1 MAKIKFFNSFV
12 LKKNINRYTSA
23 TSPTPPD
30 EVQYQPVFPGLANN
44 PSGYPSFSSTPTAH
58 GRANTTTST
67 ANPRNWMIEES
78 RIRGGF
84 NEVEVGYGVR
94 AYLREETS
102 EGERRSNAL
111 IYSGLY
117 NSRTGINETN
127 VFSVGEEITKAV
139 DPLYGSIQKIH
150 AIETNLAIFQE
161 NKVSR
166 ALIDKDAIYSAEGA
180 GAVTSTNLVIG
191 QVTPY
196 VGDFGISRDPE
207 SFATYG
213 YRRYFTDRFR
223 NSVMR
228 LSNDG
233 LTEISNYGMSD
244 FFRDRFQELDQG
256 FKEQSFQVEFV
267 SVTSGT
273 SPFSIR
279 VTSTA
284 DKIDLIE
291 KGSYIDIP
299 QATGSI
305 RATIIGTVNVNTTNK
320 TLVITNDPGT
330 PVAGGDLTI
339 TKFIKDSIIGGWD
352 NYNSHYVL
360 SIQNKA
366 IEEDSNGE
374 FIDEYKTLS
383 FEEDINGW
391 NTFYTYE
398 PLLMGSNKGKFYSFY
413 NAEIYEHDT
422 NQDRGV
428 FYGTRGDSFIEFIFN
443 ANPSIQKVFKTV
455 NYEGSNGWEVE
466 SIISDSEGFD
476 LLNGNQNLYTD
487 TANAIK
493 SYDEGVYVESGV
505 EYRVGFN
512 RKENKYFAN
521 LVNNSAARPGEVL
534 FGNTTTGIKGYF
546 ATVKIKTDSTTDLG
560 GAKEL
565 FAVSTEFVVS
575 SR

>member
-23 TSPTPPD
+23 TTGAPD
-30 EVQYQPVFPGLANN
+30 EVEYQPVFPGLANN
-44 PSGYPSFSSTPTAH
+44 PSGYPSFSSTTTAL

-244 FFRDRFQELDQG
+244 IFRDRFQELDQG

-267 SVTSGT
+267 SVTSST

-305 RATIIGTVNVNTTNK
+305 RATIIGTVNVNSTNK

-352 NYNSHYVL
+352 NYNDHYIL

-366 IEEDSNGE
+366 IEEDSNGN
-374 FIDEYKTLS
+374 FVDEYKTLS
-383 FEEDINGW
+383 FEEDVNGW
-391 NTFYTYE
+391 NSFYTYE
-398 PLLMGSNKGKFYSFY
+398 PLFMGSNKGKFYSFY

-493 SYDEGVYVESGV
+493 SYDEGVYIESGV

-546 ATVKIKTDSTTDLG
+546 TTVKIKTDSTTDLG

>member
-23 TSPTPPD
+23 TTGAPD
-30 EVQYQPVFPGLANN
+30 EVEYQPVFPGLANN
-44 PSGYPSFSSTPTAH
+44 PSGYPSFSSTTTAL

-267 SVTSGT
+267 SVTSST

-305 RATIIGTVNVNTTNK
+305 RATIIGTVNVNSTNK

-352 NYNSHYVL
+352 NYNDHYIL

-366 IEEDSNGE
+366 IEEDDNYILS
-374 FIDEYKTLS
+374 KRTL
-383 FEEDINGW
+383 
-391 NTFYTYE
+391 
-398 PLLMGSNKGKFYSFY
+398 
-413 NAEIYEHDT
+413 
-422 NQDRGV
+422 
-428 FYGTRGDSFIEFIFN
+428 
-443 ANPSIQKVFKTV
+443 
-455 NYEGSNGWEVE
+455 
-466 SIISDSEGFD
+466 
-476 LLNGNQNLYTD
+476 
-487 TANAIK
+487 
-493 SYDEGVYVESGV
+493 
-505 EYRVGFN
+505 
-512 RKENKYFAN
+512 
-521 LVNNSAARPGEVL
+521 
-534 FGNTTTGIKGYF
+534 
-546 ATVKIKTDSTTDLG
+546 LG
-560 GAKEL
+560 A
-565 FAVSTEFVVS
+565 
-575 SR
+575 